1 MVSSKMNC
9 SAFEQKIEAYLDG
22 ALSAD
27 DARAIES
34 HIAACQVCAE
44 ELSLARQ
51 VSEGL
56 AELAPLNCSDIVTA
70 RVRHTMSAP
79 GGRANSVAERSR
91 TQRTAWNQSIWKI
104 AAAVVLVAAGVI
116 LAVSQS
122 KNSQPVDSANVDDI
136 YTSEEVA
143 LATRQLEWTLA
154 YVEHVTRSSMRSIGK
169 DVIGKSVT
177 PSMKSAVN
185 ILLALDGREENTVQ

>member
-9 SAFEQKIEAYLDG
+9 SAFEQTIEAYLDG
-22 ALSAD
+22 ELQAD

-34 HIAACQVCAE
+34 HVADCPVCAE

-56 AELAPLNCSDIVTA
+56 AELTPLNCPDVVTA
-70 RVRHTMSAP
+70 RVTHTMSAL
-79 GGRANSVAERSR
+79 GGRVNSIAEASGSR
-91 TQRTAWNQSIWKI
+91 RTAWHQSIWKI
-104 AAAVVLVAAGVI
+104 AASVVLVAAGVI
-116 LAVSQS
+116 FAISQS
-122 KNSQPVDSANVDDI
+122 RNSQPVDSANVDDI

-154 YVEHVTRSSMRSIGK
+154 YVERVTRSSMQSVGQG
-169 DVIGKSVT
+169 VIGKHVT
-177 PSMKSAVN
+177 PPMRSAVN
-185 ILLALDGREENTVQ
+185 ILFVLDGREEDTIQ

>member
-1 MVSSKMNC
+1 MVNSKMNC

-56 AELAPLNCSDIVTA
+56 AELTPLNCPDVVTA
-70 RVRHTMSAP
+70 RVTHTMSALGNRADSIAEA
-79 GGRANSVAERSR
+79 GGTRS
-91 TQRTAWNQSIWKI
+91 TAWNQSTWKI

-116 LAVSQS
+116 FAVSQS
-122 KNSQPVDSANVDDI
+122 KNSQPVESANLDDV
-136 YTSEEVA
+136 YTPEEA
-143 LATRQLEWTLA
+143 TLARRQLEWTLA
-154 YVEHVTRSSMRSIGK
+154 YVEHVTRSSMQSVGQ
-169 DVIGKSVT
+169 DVIGKHVT
-177 PSMKSAVN
+177 PPVRSAVN
-185 ILLALDGREENTVQ
+185 ILLVLDGREESTIQ